1 MNDDELTEKEKV
13 KKFDEML
20 ARARKERLRRF
31 LGNRYG
37 REGC

>member
-1 MNDDELTEKEKV
+1 MTENEKV

-20 ARARKERLRRF
+20 VEVRKSRLQRF

-37 REGC
+37 RQGC